1 VSGGFGRWDLV
12 GEGDWRFE
20 WFVHVWLFCIQGGAG
35 AALRRSMCG
44 PERVQ
49 RGEWDMN
56 RRALFSLGSRI
67 FTLAH

>member
-1 VSGGFGRWDLV
+1 VVCACVVVLI
-12 GEGDWRFE
+12 
-20 WFVHVWLFCIQGGAG
+20 CIQGGAG

-44 PERVQ
+44 PECVR